1 MKHGHINLHQ
11 DQYLELDK
19 IYRFGIGIHAHGDQ
33 NIVQILTNRIPDT
46 DTDRYVASSYE
57 IEDILN
63 KIY

>member
-1 MKHGHINLHQ
+1 MKHGYINLHQ
-11 DQYLELDK
+11 DQYLELIK
-19 IYRFGIGIHAHGDQ
+19 NLSLGIGIHAHGDQ
-33 NIVQILTNRIPDT
+33 NIVQIITNRIPDT